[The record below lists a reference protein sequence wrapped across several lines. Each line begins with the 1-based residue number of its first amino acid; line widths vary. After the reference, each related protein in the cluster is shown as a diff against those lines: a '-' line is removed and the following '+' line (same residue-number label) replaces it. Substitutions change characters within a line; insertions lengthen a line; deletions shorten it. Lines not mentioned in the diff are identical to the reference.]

1 MKEDNTVIL
10 EDDEGEFGVSTTEG
24 CKPQVTTTLWDVFAA
39 FSGSSYMSSIDFF
52 KFCKQFRIYPVSIS
66 GQANLS

>member
-24 CKPQVTTTLWDVFAA
+24 YEPQVNTLRDVFAA

-52 KFCKQFRIYPVSIS
+52 KFCKQFRIYPVSVS
-66 GQANLS
+66 DQANLS